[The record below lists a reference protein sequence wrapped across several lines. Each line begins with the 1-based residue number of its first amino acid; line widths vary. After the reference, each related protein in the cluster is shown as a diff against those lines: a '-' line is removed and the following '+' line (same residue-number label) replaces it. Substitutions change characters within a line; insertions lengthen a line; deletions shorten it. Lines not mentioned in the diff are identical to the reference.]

1 MRRISWKNCPYCGC
15 STIYASSS
23 KTPGRKIATLFL
35 LRLVR
40 CHICM
45 RRHFRPMFV
54 RTEENP
60 ARTALSRKVAD
71 VVRFEKAKKRRPA

>member
-1 MRRISWKNCPYCGC
+1 
-15 STIYASSS
+15 
-23 KTPGRKIATLFL
+23 
-35 LRLVR
+35 
-40 CHICM
+40 
-45 RRHFRPMFV
+45 MFV